1 MILSLE
7 AIVLSALILNASN
20 RQQTIDSKMMEK
32 DIYLGQTTK
41 TNLDHIHDDLEEL
54 KGHISILI
62 ETVKR
67 NAPDG
72 DVHGGN

>member
-41 TNLDHIHDDLEEL
+41 TNLDHIHEDLEQL
-54 KGHISILI
+54 KKLISQHL
-62 ETVKR
+62 EATS
-67 NAPDG
+67 DG
-72 DVHGGN
+72 PESKNDAHE